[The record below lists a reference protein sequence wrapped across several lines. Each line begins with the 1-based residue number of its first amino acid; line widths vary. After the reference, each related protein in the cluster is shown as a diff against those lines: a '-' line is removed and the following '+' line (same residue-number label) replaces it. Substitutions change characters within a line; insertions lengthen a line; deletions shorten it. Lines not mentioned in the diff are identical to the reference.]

1 MASPTY
7 VIFPFIISLGIL
19 FIVWLLIREIVC
31 WYYKINEQ
39 IENQRK
45 TNLLLQDILMALNQ
59 KQGVSVSS
67 NEPVLE
73 DSHLVISSIDLSEC
87 DFEYAM
93 NAAMEYRENNQND
106 WRVPTKDEL
115 IHIFNNKHIYRHF
128 KDVKYW
134 SSDRTRS
141 GAFVFDF
148 TNGSDDIYRLSNNF
162 YAFFVRGNI
171 AKY

>member
-1 MASPTY
+1 MFSSID
-7 VIFPFIISLGIL
+7 VVFPFIISIGVL
-19 FIVWLLIREIVC
+19 FIIWLLIREIVC

-45 TNLLLQDILMALNQ
+45 TNLLLQDILMSLNQ
-59 KQGVSVSS
+59 KQGVGVSS
-67 NEPVLE
+67 NEKVLE
-73 DSHLVISSIDLSEC
+73 ISNLEISSIELSEC
-87 DFEYAM
+87 DFQYAM
-93 NAAMEYRENNQND
+93 NAATDYRENNQND

-115 IHIFNNKHIYRHF
+115 IHIFKNKHNYRQF

-148 TNGSDDIYRLSNNF
+148 SNGSDDIYRLSNNY
-162 YAFFVRGNI
+162 YAFFVRGRF
-171 AKY
+171 